1 MQHGARSCLHVAA
14 VASVAAACASGVQAQ
29 SRPPLQ
35 LTVPKV
41 RAAPTPREEPE
52 RAAWV
57 AFGPAA
63 EMRVLPADAAPS
75 GAWDALALD
84 VPGRIR
90 PRRAGVLVMADGQRI
105 VGELESGI
113 GAPTWSTAWRTPMA
127 LSLDGV
133 RALVLDGAEPP
144 PAGDVDRVFL
154 RNGDEATGI
163 VTAIA
168 ESGLELEQGSGPER
182 SSRVI
187 PFDAVR
193 AASFV
198 APPTARSGVRAWLE
212 DGSVVDGAAISWT
225 PEGTAT
231 LAVPGIEP
239 VELPEG
245 SLMAVQRVPGAAVAL
260 ASLAPSA
267 TEPEEGRGMRL
278 SVPMPAAAA
287 GTWALDAPPIEIE
300 GPVTLAYP
308 PAGGARRLVA
318 TAVRP
323 RRASAAGSV
332 DLVIRTAGEERLRH
346 RFAPGDLRLDVRID
360 LPDGPFEI
368 LLLPAD
374 GSFVGDVV
382 VLERALLLA
391 R

>member
-1 MQHGARSCLHVAA
+1 MTRGARTIMHAA
-14 VASVAAACASGVQAQ
+14 GSAIAAMACASAVHAQA
-29 SRPPLQ
+29 RPPLQ

-41 RAAPTPREEPE
+41 RAAPAPREEPDSP
-52 RAAWV
+52 AWV

-63 EMRVLPADAAPS
+63 EVRVLPADAAPS
-75 GAWDALALD
+75 GEWDALAID
-84 VPGRIR
+84 VHGRIR
-90 PRRAGVLVMADGQRI
+90 PRREGVLVMADGQRI
-105 VGELESGI
+105 VGELETGI
-113 GAPTWSTAWRTPMA
+113 GAPTWSTSWRAPMA

-133 RALVLDGAEPP
+133 RALAFLGAEPP
-144 PAGDVDRVFL
+144 PALDVDRVFL

-163 VTAIA
+163 VTAITD
-168 ESGLELEQGSGPER
+168 SGLELEQGAGAER
-182 SSRVI
+182 STRVI

-198 APPTARSGVRAWLE
+198 APPPARSGVRAWLE
-212 DGSVVDGAAISWT
+212 DGSVVDGTSIAWT
-225 PEGTAT
+225 PEGSAT
-231 LAVPGIEP
+231 LAVPGIDP
-239 VELPEG
+239 VELPAG
-245 SLMAVQRVPGAAVAL
+245 SLVAAQRAPGAVVAL
-260 ASLAPSA
+260 ASLVPAA

-278 SVPMPAAAA
+278 SVPAPSAAP

-300 GPVTLAYP
+300 GPVSLAYP
-308 PAGGARRLVA
+308 AAGGARRLVA
-318 TAVRP
+318 TAARP
-323 RRASAAGSV
+323 RRASAAGVV
-332 DLVIRTAGEERLRH
+332 DLVIRTGTTEHLRH
-346 RFAPGDLRLDVRID
+346 RFAPGDRRLDVRVD